1 MMITINDD
9 SNLNKLN
16 QKSPEKVL
24 PVQEISAVQNHPE
37 YGNDFPASA
46 ATTDSKDKPPEV
58 FGAKDLDAAVQEINQ
73 NTQVIQRELHFNVDE
88 DSGQTVIK
96 VVDLSTKEVIRQ
108 IPNEEALSFAR
119 KLSEGGEL
127 KLFSEYV

>member
-1 MMITINDD
+1 MMIPINDN
-9 SNLNKLN
+9 SNVNKIST
-16 QKSPEKVL
+16 KSLERVL
-24 PVQEISAVQNHPE
+24 PVQETSAAQNHPE
-37 YGNDFPASA
+37 YGNDFPVSA
-46 ATTDSKDKPPEV
+46 ATSDSKDTSPEI